1 MPAPLLPPRGIF
13 VPTRMIFN
21 QQLPAAVL
29 VTWIQLRCLAWSGWA
44 TPPLSIPELAS
55 LTGIHP
61 ARLNRHLSQLEEISS
76 LSCRTGVT
84 GKIIISFP
92 EDPIAIPESH
102 AEDRNHV
109 DSTLPSS
116 EQHASPGPSSYFPRQ
131 ILGYLSFQEDLDEF
145 SDDDLSDNNL
155 WEAEA
160 PGTRPLQV
168 GKDLAD
174 NQNSDLNLVR
184 KFHKSPSML
193 NHHGGHAY
201 P

>member
-1 MPAPLLPPRGIF
+1 MISQSLLPPRGIF

-29 VTWIQLRCLAWSGWA
+29 VTWIQLRCLAWSGWN

-76 LSCRTGVT
+76 LSCRTVVN

-92 EDPIAIPESH
+92 EEPTVIPESH
-102 AEDRNHV
+102 VEDRNHAE
-109 DSTLPSS
+109 STLPSS
-116 EQHASPGPSSYFPRQ
+116 EQHASPDPPSYFPRQ
-131 ILGYLSFQEDLDEF
+131 ILGYLSFPEEMDGF
-145 SDDDLSDNNL
+145 SDDDLTDNNL

-160 PGTRPLQV
+160 PGTRPFDCGERFIRSSELPFRT
-168 GKDLAD
+168 G
-174 NQNSDLNLVR
+174 R
-184 KFHKSPSML
+184 KIS
-193 NHHGGHAY
+193 
-201 P
+201 

>member
-1 MPAPLLPPRGIF
+1 MLSPLLPPRGIF

-76 LSCRTGVT
+76 LACRTLVN

-92 EDPIAIPESH
+92 EEPTGIPERLT
-102 AEDRNHV
+102 ENRNYTET
-109 DSTLPSS
+109 TLPGS
-116 EQHASPGPSSYFPRQ
+116 EQPASLDPSSYFPRQ
-131 ILGYLSFQEDLDEF
+131 ILGYLSVAGNKTTDMPTDDCLDNMPCE
-145 SDDDLSDNNL
+145 SIPS
-155 WEAEA
+155 
-160 PGTRPLQV
+160 PVYPLV
-168 GKDLAD
+168 
-174 NQNSDLNLVR
+174 
-184 KFHKSPSML
+184 
-193 NHHGGHAY
+193 
-201 P
+201 